1 MLKSRTHKRSFCG
14 LGQRIS
20 FALIFSL
27 AFFLIRS
34 QDTFASSISI
44 TAPSNVSIQA
54 DTSTQVKTE
63 ITKTLDLTVNTDS
76 TTGYNLYFS
85 SDSAETGL
93 VSTTGN
99 SFKITSVPS
108 NNNQFNTMN
117 NQYGYNTETVD
128 NKVYNYI
135 PAIASPALIRNV
147 TTQLTAADG
156 FKLNLGFALRN
167 NIPAGS
173 YQRKLIFTL
182 ISEGESTAKIVSG
195 TELNKALKKGLG
207 ITDQSYFDDPL
218 KPTSNSYY
226 PDFNIAIGKNK
237 CSSSITPERTSL
249 ISTPDSEVPVY
260 LAGYR
265 NSWDNYCI
273 WTPATKLVFPED
285 LSYMFSGFTAINNDV
300 SFTFNDG
307 RDSNMLDFSKV
318 KDVSHLFHKTLGY
331 YSNKF
336 KADGFTTYL
345 KKAEIKNIESLYED
359 SGISAIDD
367 ASFMA
372 KAKNISNAFKNTKY
386 LDTADLS
393 TWTISD
399 AEDASFVFEGSTL
412 QGINLSNSTF
422 ENTTNTQNM
431 FKNSAAT
438 TINLEKATFNNVENA
453 NGMFE
458 NAKATTIS
466 MPEATFS
473 NTTDFSNMFKG
484 TTNASSIDLS
494 KITFTAATNL
504 SGMFKDT
511 YADQIVL
518 NNNNLGG
525 SHITDISYMFENSK
539 VKNIDLGSMHT
550 GPLTAVIGIFKN
562 AYELKTV
569 TLPTVFN
576 TANVTDMSSLFEN
589 ASRLTTIN
597 NFDKLDIKNALNLS
611 RLFANTHLYHK
622 PTSSQILK
630 LIKSR
635 MLHICS
641 LKLMPMAQ

>member
-473 NTTDFSNMFKG
+473 NTTDFSNVFKG